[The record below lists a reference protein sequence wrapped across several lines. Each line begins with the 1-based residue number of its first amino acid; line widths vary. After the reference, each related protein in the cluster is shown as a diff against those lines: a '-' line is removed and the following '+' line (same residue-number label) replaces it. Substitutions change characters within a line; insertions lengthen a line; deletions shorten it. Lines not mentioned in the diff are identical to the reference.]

1 MKNSEQISFEMIAKN
16 GAARSIFLEAIQE
29 AKKSK
34 YSEARRL
41 MEDGE
46 ALIAEG
52 HTIHGNLITKFARGE
67 HVEMDLLLV
76 HAEDQM
82 MAAEMFKLLAREF
95 IEIYEKINE

>member
-1 MKNSEQISFEMIAKN
+1 MKNSEQVSFEMIAKN
-16 GAARSIFLEAIQE
+16 GAARSLFLEAIQE
-29 AKKSK
+29 AKKGK
-34 YSEARRL
+34 YKEARRL

-46 ALIAEG
+46 ALIVEG
-52 HTIHGNLITKFARGE
+52 HIIHGNLITQFALGE